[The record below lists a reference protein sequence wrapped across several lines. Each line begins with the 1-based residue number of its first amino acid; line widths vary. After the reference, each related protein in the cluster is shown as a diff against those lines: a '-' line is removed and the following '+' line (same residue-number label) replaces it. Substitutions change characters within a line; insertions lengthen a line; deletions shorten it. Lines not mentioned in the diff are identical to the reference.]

1 MSVNDALDSAGRVLR
16 ERPSDV
22 LPIYLLGI
30 SSVAVVRV
38 TPFLSAALVY
48 LVLAYHGRTGE
59 VVDLLATVDVDS
71 LLDPET
77 AGPASSDALT
87 QAFDLVVSTPGV
99 VPVLALSVVAVV
111 LVSVVVNALVGA
123 GRVHTVYSALQG
135 GDGLQDGVAGAV
147 EDYDSFVVLALL
159 EVFGVLL
166 FSGVALM
173 LGGLVV
179 LYFDGVVAAAFG
191 VLLGLIWLVSV
202 LMLHLV
208 FLFAPQSVVVDDVG
222 AVEGVRGNLG
232 FLKREPVDFL
242 AYLAVAVVG
251 VTVLGT
257 FAGVFAAAGA
267 DAVTPLLAY
276 VALLPALDL
285 VKTDLYA
292 RHADTVYGGDEGSHG
307 HPKDPVESGVESQ
320 RDDGSAA
327 YVEVE
332 ASSSY
337 LPAPV
342 RSALSRLKAELRR
355 GWREMV
361 SFCFERPWLLVA
373 SGVLFASSFA
383 VGFRVADLYL
393 GSFESSIQGRL
404 ETVSPLGGFL
414 NYSANNWS
422 VAVTSAYSGLALSV
436 PTVFALAFNGALLG
450 GLVATE
456 VEPMELLG
464 FVLPHGV
471 VEIPALLISGA
482 LGLYLG
488 GVAWGYLRG
497 SVDVDTLA
505 REVERAYLVLVG
517 LAVLFVLAGLVEG
530 FVSPYLLME

>member
-1 MSVNDALDSAGRVLR
+1 MTVNDALDSAGRVLR

-22 LPIYLLGI
+22 LPIYLVGI

-38 TPFLSAALVY
+38 TPFFSAALVY

-59 VVDLLATVDVDS
+59 IVDLLADVDVDDM
-71 LLDPET
+71 LDPET
-77 AGPASSDALT
+77 GGPASSDALAE
-87 QAFDLVVSTPGV
+87 AFDLVVSTPGV
-99 VPVLALSVVAVV
+99 VPVLALSVIAVV
-111 LVSVVVNALVGA
+111 LLSVVVNALVGA
-123 GRVHTVYSALQG
+123 GRVHTVYSALQR
-135 GDGLQDGVAGAV
+135 GDGLRDGVAGAV
-147 EDYDSFVVLALL
+147 EDYDSFVLLALL
-159 EVFGVLL
+159 ELFGIILV
-166 FSGVALM
+166 SGFALM
-173 LGGLVV
+173 LGGLVA

-202 LMLHLV
+202 LMLHLL

-222 AVEGVRGNLG
+222 AVDAVRGNLE

-251 VTVLGT
+251 VMVLGT

-267 DAVTPLLAY
+267 DSVTPLLAY
-276 VALLPALDL
+276 VALLPVLDL

-292 RHADTVYGGDEGSHG
+292 RHADAF
-307 HPKDPVESGVESQ
+307 
-320 RDDGSAA
+320 DGSEVDYVGSTEERTEEDGGEGPSG
-327 YVEVE
+327 YVEVDG
-332 ASSSY
+332 SSSS

-342 RSALSRLKAELRR
+342 RSALSRLEAELRR

-373 SGVLFASSFA
+373 SAVLFASSFV

-393 GSFESSIQGRL
+393 GGFESSIQGRL
-404 ETVSPLGGFL
+404 ETVSPVGGFL
-414 NYSANNWS
+414 NYSANNWT
-422 VAVTSAYSGLALSV
+422 VAVASAYSGLALAV
-436 PTVFALAFNGALLG
+436 PAVFALAFNGALLG

-456 VEPMELLG
+456 VDLPELVG

-517 LAVLFVLAGLVEG
+517 LGVLFVVAGLVEA
-530 FVSPYLLME
+530 FVSPYLLLG